1 VILPTRSPISL
12 TVVLDNAFW
21 PAAEGMLPI
30 IGSSNKA
37 KAVSMFI
44 DILYT
49 LSVRRD
55 ALGNI
60 NSYEGYL

>member
-1 VILPTRSPISL
+1 
-12 TVVLDNAFW
+12 LDNAFW

-49 LSVRRD
+49 LLVRRN